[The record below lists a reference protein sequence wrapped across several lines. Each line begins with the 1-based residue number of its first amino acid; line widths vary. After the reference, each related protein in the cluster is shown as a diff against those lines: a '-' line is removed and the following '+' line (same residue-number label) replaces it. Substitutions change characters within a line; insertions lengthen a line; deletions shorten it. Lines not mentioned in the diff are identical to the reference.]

1 MANQIKKK
9 YIENDAI
16 DGLKLLLQNDQ
27 TLRRLM
33 EDGSTQD
40 VIAHLEG
47 LISDEETRALVAESG
62 LDTRITSL
70 ESQVGDDLQAAI
82 SQLQSEIAQEASD
95 REDADDGLQDQITQE
110 ISDRQAAISNVQSQI
125 TSLEGAEDV
134 LFEDN
139 AGVYADGTAAVE
151 DPTGRDGWYYKSAGS
166 PDKINWYFHNG
177 QENPVTVGQWDRL
190 YTVATVDSPSNDSFH
205 LAYYTVPLGDGQDAG
220 SWYRSR
226 IVYVPSNGFER
237 GVKTLFYMGQEPD
250 ASVYPD
256 LPRVQM
262 VVTSVA
268 GSSIGLNEDTEVIST
283 AVLGTNSVAD
293 ADTVK
298 ILVNKIGF
306 NSSVYNKE
314 YSLEIRGEFTLAGV
328 KQSILEESIARQNA
342 DGQLQDNIDVEK
354 ARIDAILSGASA
366 DLDTFAEVVTLIN
379 SIDTTNDQAFAG
391 YVLSNDAALAQE
403 IADREAADDT
413 LQTNI
418 ENEERDRINADNT
431 LQANIDV
438 EKARIDAIL
447 GSTEREDAEA
457 ALDARISALEAVS
470 FEKENFV
477 LTSTDI
483 ANGYIDLQNEAIV
496 KSVRFYVGRLA
507 GFEGEDY
514 QLSTVGGV
522 TRITFIGS
530 FASDGTEPMAVGDK
544 VKVAYSH

>member
-16 DGLKLLLQNDQ
+16 DGLKLLLQSDQ

-47 LISDEETRALVAESG
+47 LISDEETRALAAESG

-82 SQLQSEIAQEASD
+82 SQLQAEIAQEASD
-95 REDADDGLQDQITQE
+95 RESADNELQDQITQE
-110 ISDRQAAISNVQSQI
+110 ISDRQSAISNVQSQI

-139 AGVYADGTAAVE
+139 AGVYADGTAAIE

-166 PDKINWYFHNG
+166 PEKINWYFHDG
-177 QENPVTVGQWDRL
+177 QTNPVTVGQWERL
-190 YTVATVDSPSNDSFH
+190 YTVATVDSSSNDTFH
-205 LAYYTVPLGDGQDAG
+205 LAYYTYPLGDGQDAG

-226 IVYVPSNGFER
+226 IVYVPSGNFER

-262 VVTSVA
+262 TVTGVA
-268 GSSIGLNEDTEVIST
+268 GSSVGLNEDTEVIFTS
-283 AVLGTNSVAD
+283 VLSTNSQAD

-298 ILVNKIGF
+298 ILVNKLGF

-328 KQSILEESIARQNA
+328 KQSLLEEAIARQNA
-342 DGQLQDNIDVEK
+342 DGQLQDNIDIEK
-354 ARIDAILSGASA
+354 ARIDAILNASEA
-366 DLDTFAEVVTLIN
+366 DKDSFAEIVSLIN
-379 SIDTTNDQAFAG
+379 SVDTENDQAFAG
-391 YVLSNDAALAQE
+391 YVASNDAALAQE
-403 IADREAADDT
+403 ISDRENADTTLQGNIDAESTARQSADST

-418 ENEERDRINADNT
+418 NAEASARQSADN
-431 LQANIDV
+431 
-438 EKARIDAIL
+438 
-447 GSTEREDAEA
+447 
-457 ALDARISALEAVS
+457 ALDARVSALEAVS

-477 LTSTDI
+477 LTSNDVS
-483 ANGYIDLQNEAIV
+483 NGYIDLSNEAIA
-496 KSVRFYVGRLA
+496 KSIRFYVGRLA

-514 QLSTVGGV
+514 SVSVVGGV

-530 FASDGTEPMAVGDK
+530 FASGESEEMTDGDK
-544 VKVAYSH
+544 VKVAYHY

>member
-16 DGLKLLLQNDQ
+16 DGLKLLLQSDQ
-27 TLRRLM
+27 TLRRLL

-40 VIAHLEG
+40 VIAYLEG
-47 LISDEETRALVAESG
+47 LVSSEETRALAAESG

-95 REDADDGLQDQITQE
+95 RESADDDLQAQITQE

-139 AGVYADGTAAVE
+139 AGVYADGTAAIE

-166 PDKINWYFHNG
+166 PEKINWYFHDG
-177 QENPVTVGQWDRL
+177 QANPVTVGQWETL
-190 YTVATVDSPSNDSFH
+190 YTVATVDSSSNDTFH
-205 LAYYTVPLGDGQDAG
+205 LAYYTYPLGDGQDAG

-226 IVYVPSNGFER
+226 IVYVPSGNFER

-262 VVTSVA
+262 TVTTVA
-268 GSSIGLNEDTEVIST
+268 GSNAGLNEDTEVIMT
-283 AVLGTNSVAD
+283 TVLSTNSGAD

-298 ILVNKIGF
+298 ILVNKLGF
-306 NSSVYNKE
+306 KSSVYNKE
-314 YSLEIRGEFTLAGV
+314 YSLEIRGEFTLAGI
-328 KQSILEESIARQNA
+328 KQSLLEEAIARQNA
-342 DGQLQDNIDVEK
+342 DSELQDNIDVEK
-354 ARIDAILSGASA
+354 ARIDAILSSSEA
-366 DLDTFAEVVTLIN
+366 DKDSFAEIVALIN
-379 SIDTTNDQAFAG
+379 SVDTENDQAFAG
-391 YVLSNDAALAQE
+391 YVASNDAALAQE
-403 IADREAADDT
+403 VSDRED
-413 LQTNI
+413 
-418 ENEERDRINADNT
+418 ADNT
-431 LQANIDV
+431 LQSNI
-438 EKARIDAIL
+438 
-447 GSTEREDAEA
+447 DAEA
-457 ALDARISALEAVS
+457 SARESADNTLQSNINAEASARENADNALSSRVDALEAIS

-477 LTSTDI
+477 LSSTDI
-483 ANGYIDLQNEAIV
+483 SNGYIDLANEAIV

-514 QLSTVGGV
+514 SVSVVGGV

-530 FASDGTEPMAVGDK
+530 FASGGAEAMAQGDK

>member
-16 DGLKLLLQNDQ
+16 DGLKLLLQSDQ

-33 EDGSTQD
+33 GDGSTQD
-40 VIAHLEG
+40 VIAYLEG
-47 LISDEETRALVAESG
+47 LISDEQARALAAESG

-82 SQLQSEIAQEASD
+82 AQLQAEIAQEASD
-95 REDADDGLQDQITQE
+95 REAADDGLQDQITQE

-151 DPTGRDGWYYKSAGS
+151 DPTGRDGWYYQSAGS
-166 PDKINWYFHNG
+166 PEKINWYFHDG
-177 QENPVTVGQWDRL
+177 QTNPVTVGQWERL
-190 YTVATVDSPSNDSFH
+190 YTVATVDSLSNDSFH
-205 LAYYTVPLGDGQDAG
+205 LAYYTAPLGDGQDAG

-262 VVTSVA
+262 VVTSVP
-268 GSSIGLNEDTEVIST
+268 SSNTSLNEDTEVILT
-283 AVLGTNSVAD
+283 AVLGTNSAAN

-298 ILVNKIGF
+298 ILVNKLGF

-342 DGQLQDNIDVEK
+342 DGQLQDNIDIEK
-354 ARIDAILSGASA
+354 ARIDAILNASEA
-366 DLDTFAEVVTLIN
+366 DKDSFAEIVSLIN
-379 SIDTTNDQAFAG
+379 SVDTENDQAFAG
-391 YVLSNDAALAQE
+391 YVVSNNAALAQE
-403 IADREAADDT
+403 TSERENADTTLQGNIDAESTARQSADST

-418 ENEERDRINADNT
+418 NAEASARQSADN
-431 LQANIDV
+431 
-438 EKARIDAIL
+438 
-447 GSTEREDAEA
+447 
-457 ALDARISALEAVS
+457 ALDVRISALESVT

-477 LTSTDI
+477 LTSTDVS
-483 ANGYIDLQNEAIV
+483 NGYIDLSNEAIA
-496 KSVRFYVGRLA
+496 KSLRLHVGRLA

-514 QLSTVGGV
+514 ELSTVDGV
-522 TRITFIGS
+522 TRITFINS
-530 FASDGTEPMAVGDK
+530 FASSGTEPMAEGDK
-544 VKVAYSH
+544 VKVAYHY